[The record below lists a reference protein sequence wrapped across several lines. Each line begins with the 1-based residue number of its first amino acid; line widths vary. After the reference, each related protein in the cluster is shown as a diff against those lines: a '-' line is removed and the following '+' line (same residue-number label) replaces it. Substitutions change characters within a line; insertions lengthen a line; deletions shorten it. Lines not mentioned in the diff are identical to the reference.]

1 MSSYCLIIVHA
12 QENLFFNLKLWKMGY
27 KTVKYLM
34 VPKVAV
40 TFSFI
45 VCITLITSICV
56 KLWYELDYDK

>member
-1 MSSYCLIIVHA
+1 
-12 QENLFFNLKLWKMGY
+12 MGY